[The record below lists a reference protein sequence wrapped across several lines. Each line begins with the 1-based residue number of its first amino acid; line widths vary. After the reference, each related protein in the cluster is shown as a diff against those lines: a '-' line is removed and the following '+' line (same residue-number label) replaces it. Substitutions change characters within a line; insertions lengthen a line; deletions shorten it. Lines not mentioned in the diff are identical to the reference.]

1 MTKAKSESKLFNIKL
16 SEVKLPEIS
25 PAQIKNLRTGWVPY
39 GKRNDFPDYLISAS
53 KKCTAHSSLLATR
66 KDLISGEGVTYNS
79 DKEINE
85 KLKKLFVKI
94 NTDGESIEDILNQ
107 VKNDISILE
116 TMALQVIWSKDKK
129 SITDVFYLD
138 SSKIR
143 PDKHLNERGLPISYW
158 YCSNWQDV
166 TTNEPINMPRFDSS
180 EDGRGGKQIYFAHT
194 PTLGQPYLPSI
205 SYASALNDIELAYEI
220 GKYNLNYV
228 RNGFFISGIFNV
240 KTSSA
245 EELYQADENIQ
256 NTFTGT
262 DNAGRVIVMANDE
275 GDGVTFTPLSTNDN
289 TAMISAYI
297 NIIDS
302 NVCTAH
308 RANPIVAGIQSDG
321 STLGSDG
328 KLFSTAMQTYYN
340 LVIRDL
346 QKAFISFWRMYGEVA
361 GQDLHLDITSS
372 ALLQSE
378 MPEELQA
385 MIKPE
390 VRITQYGYDAEDL
403 IDYVA
408 PTDTNP
414 LNQPNTT
421 EASIADIPKNKFE

>member
-1 MTKAKSESKLFNIKL
+1 MQKVNKDSKLFNIKL
-16 SEVKLPEIS
+16 GEVKLPEIS
-25 PAQIKNLRTGWVPY
+25 PAQIKNLRTDWVPY
-39 GKRNDFPDYLISAS
+39 GKRNDFPDYLITAS
-53 KKCTAHSSLLATR
+53 KKCTAHSSLIQTR
-66 KDLISGEGVTYNS
+66 KDLISGEGITYNS
-79 DKEINE
+79 NSQINE
-85 KLKKLFVKI
+85 KLKELFSKI

-107 VKNDISILE
+107 VKNDISTLE
-116 TMALQVIWSKDKK
+116 TMALQVVWEKGNT

-138 SSKIR
+138 SSKVR
-143 PDKHLNERGLPISYW
+143 PDKNLNNRGLPKGYW

-166 TTNEPINMPRFDSS
+166 IINAPVYFPRFDTSKK
-180 EDGRGGKQIYFAHT
+180 GRGGEQIYFAYT

-245 EELYQADENIQ
+245 DELYEADENIQ
-256 NTFTGT
+256 KTFTGT

-275 GDGVTFTPLSTNDN
+275 GNGVTFTPLTTTDN

-297 NIIDS
+297 NIIAS

-346 QKAFISFWRMYGEVA
+346 QKPFISFWRLYGEVA
-361 GQDLHLDITSS
+361 GEDLSIDITSS

-390 VRITQYGYDAEDL
+390 VRITQYGYDPEDL

-408 PTDTNP
+408 PDTNP
-414 LNQPNTT
+414 LNQVDVEST
-421 EASIADIPKNKFE
+421 IADIPKNKFE

>member
-1 MTKAKSESKLFNIKL
+1 MSKDNNASKIFNIKL
-16 SEVKLPEIS
+16 SEVKLPEIT
-25 PAQIKNLRTGWVPY
+25 PAQIKNLRTEWVPY
-39 GKRNDFPDYLISAS
+39 GKKNDFPEYLIAAA
-53 KKCTAHSSLLATR
+53 KKCSSHSSLLATR
-66 KDLISGEGVTYNS
+66 KDLISGEGITYNS

-85 KLKKLFVKI
+85 RLSEKFSSI
-94 NTDGESIEDILNQ
+94 NTDGESIVDLLNQ
-107 VKNDISILE
+107 VKSDISTLE
-116 TMALQVIWSKDKK
+116 TMALQVIWDKGGD
-129 SITDVFYLD
+129 SIASVFYLD
-138 SSKIR
+138 SSKVR
-143 PDKHLNERGLPISYW
+143 PDKKLNDRGLPIGYW

-166 TTNEPINMPRFDSS
+166 ANNEPVHFPRFDIS
-180 EDGRGGKQIYFAHT
+180 EKGRGSEQIYFSHN

-240 KTSSA
+240 KTSSQD
-245 EELYQADENIQ
+245 ELYQADENIQ
-256 NTFTGT
+256 KTFTGT

-275 GDGVTFTPLSTNDN
+275 GNGVTFTPLTTTDN
-289 TAMISAYI
+289 TSMITAYI
-297 NIIDS
+297 NIIAS

-346 QKAFISFWRMYGEVA
+346 QKPFIRFWKMYGEVA
-361 GQDLHLDITSS
+361 GEDLQIDITSS

-390 VRITQYGYDAEDL
+390 VRVNQYGYKPEDL

-408 PTDTNP
+408 PDTNP
-414 LNQPNTT
+414 LNQVDTDAT
-421 EASIADIPKNKFE
+421 VDDIPKNKFE